1 MGKTQAGNDA
11 PSKKKFEAAPNQK
24 ITIIPAS
31 ELKKWD
37 AATADLS
44 AGWIDDM
51 GKRGYKN
58 GQEMLEAA
66 RSMIKANTK

>member
-1 MGKTQAGNDA
+1 
-11 PSKKKFEAAPNQK
+11 
-24 ITIIPAS
+24 
-31 ELKKWD
+31 LKKWD

-44 AGWIDDM
+44 AGWVDDM

-66 RSMIKANTK
+66 RSMIMANTK